1 MSIAH
6 ALSSPSMTTHR
17 ALLFGSLALN
27 LFFIGVT
34 AALLVRSSS
43 LPPRN
48 VATRIEQLA
57 ESLPSADGEKLRSNF
72 AAQRGAVETA
82 RGDYDRA
89 REGIRAVLRQEPFD
103 GAAMQDAMGKSR
115 AARQQF
121 DLALQ
126 GMIAK
131 AAGEMSDAGRK
142 AIADWSSASRQS
154 EKR

>member
-6 ALSSPSMTTHR
+6 VLSSPSMTTHR

-34 AALLVRSSS
+34 TALLVRSPTP
-43 LPPRN
+43 PPRN

-57 ESLPSADGEKLRSNF
+57 QSLPGADGEKLRANF
-72 AAQRGAVETA
+72 ATQRGAVEAA
-82 RGDYDRA
+82 RADYDRA
-89 REGIRAVLRQEPFD
+89 RDGIRAVLRQEPFD
-103 GAAMQDAMGKSR
+103 GAAMADAMGKSR

-126 GMIAK
+126 GMVAK

-142 AIADWSSASRQS
+142 AMADWSSTSRRS

>member
-34 AALLVRSSS
+34 AALLVRSPT
-43 LPPRN
+43 LPPRD

-57 ESLPSADGEKLRSNF
+57 QSLPSADGDKLRGNF
-72 AAQRGAVETA
+72 AAQRTAVEAA
-82 RGDYDRA
+82 RADYDRA
-89 REGIRAVLRQEPFD
+89 RDGIRAVLRREPFD
-103 GAAMQDAMGKSR
+103 NAAMADAMGKSR

-126 GMIAK
+126 GMTAK
-131 AAGEMSDAGRK
+131 AADEMSPAGRK
-142 AIADWSSASRQS
+142 AMADWSPTSRPR